1 MIRRSLSVLL
11 ILCLIAGLGSA
22 LSTNSQNSEELK
34 LITFYD
40 VKIIKAGNTS
50 TYDSLSLI
58 ASRCNA
64 SNCYQTI
71 RSGVLNRL
79 KFQILLLYVFY
90 DHEENVIRSRFLVLN
105 PGDYIAPSKIEV
117 TYPER
122 SWEKETVSEIM
133 IQGKPGEPFNE
144 EELNNL
150 PTRRV
155 SPAELAAEMMDVY
168 FSYQLSKFRE
178 EKRQLESLMTIRTE
192 TTTRTKTITKLSTL
206 TITTNFLEVNPFP
219 DPETMFMISAGLM
232 ILAVILA
239 LLLIVIALKRT

>member
-1 MIRRSLSVLL
+1 MIRRGLSALL
-11 ILCLIAGLGSA
+11 IFCLIAGLGSA
-22 LSTNSQNSEELK
+22 LSANSQNSEELK

-40 VKIIKAGNTS
+40 VKVIKAGNIT

-58 ASRCNA
+58 ASRCSA
-64 SNCYQTI
+64 PNCEQTI
-71 RSGVLNRL
+71 KSGVLNRL

-90 DHEENVIRSRFLVLN
+90 DREENIIRSRFLVLN
-105 PGDYIAPSKIEV
+105 PGDGIIPSKIGV

-122 SWEKETVSEIM
+122 GWKEEIVSEIT
-133 IQGKPGEPFNE
+133 IHAKPGEFFDE
-144 EELNNL
+144 EELNSL

-155 SPAELAAEMMDVY
+155 SPAELLAEMMDVY

-192 TTTRTKTITKLSTL
+192 TTTRTKTITKTSTL

-219 DPETMFMISAGLM
+219 DPETMFMIAAGLM

-239 LLLIVIALKRT
+239 LLLIAIALTRK

>member
-1 MIRRSLSVLL
+1 MIRRSLLVLL

-22 LSTNSQNSEELK
+22 LSANSQNSEELK

-64 SNCYQTI
+64 SDCYQTI
-71 RSGVLNRL
+71 RSGVLNKL

-90 DHEENVIRSRFLVLN
+90 DREENVIRSRFLVLN

-122 SWEKETVSEIM
+122 SWEKETVSEII

-192 TTTRTKTITKLSTL
+192 TTTKTITKISTL